1 MARAAEGRCVEDSK
15 TWMVRLKQW
24 WGGPDPALLDAGA
37 GGELVVANIRL
48 FVLSLL
54 LFIPLYNAIRAP
66 DAQEFVV
73 GLVATLVAVL
83 AAISIRVVVRRG
95 FYRPW
100 LAFVTTALDV
110 SLVSVALV
118 GYLVVSRP
126 HLAVNSLVI
135 FEVYFLAIGATS
147 IRYDLRV
154 CAFSGSLAA
163 VQYGLIGYYANS
175 RWDLNGAAYAPF
187 VDGQFSWPAQSGRI
201 LLLVAAAVLSM
212 AIVGRV
218 RRLRRLSAR
227 DRLTGLLNRGY
238 FEHRFEAEI
247 SRAIRYKHQLSLAMI
262 DVDRF
267 KRFNDS
273 FGHAAGDIALRAIAE
288 TIVRSV
294 RGSDIVTRYGG
305 EEFVL
310 VFPETRP
317 EDAVEKLEHLR
328 LEIAQTLVRL
338 PQHEATAGFTVSAG
352 VASFPAD
359 GDTGDDLLDQADRRL
374 FQAKEAGRNKVV
386 GPPNLASPSEREA
399 LVPEEHFAV

>member
-1 MARAAEGRCVEDSK
+1 VGDSNK
-15 TWMVRLKQW
+15 WVNRLKHW
-24 WGGPDPALLDAGA
+24 WGGPDPALIDAGA

-48 FVLSLL
+48 LVLSLL
-54 LFIPLYNAIRAP
+54 LLIPLYSAIRAP
-66 DAQEFVV
+66 DGQEYVI
-73 GLVATLVAVL
+73 GLVATLLAVL
-83 AAISIRVVVRRG
+83 AAIGIRVVVRRG

-100 LAFVTTALDV
+100 LGFVTTALDV

-118 GYLVVSRP
+118 GYLLLDRP
-126 HLAVNSLVI
+126 HMAVNSLVI

-154 CAFSGSLAA
+154 CAFSGMLAT
-163 VQYGLIGYYANS
+163 VQYGLIAFYADS

-187 VDGQFSWPAQSGRI
+187 LDGQFSWPAQWGR
-201 LLLVAAAVLSM
+201 LLMLVAASVLSM

-238 FEHRFEAEI
+238 FEHRLEAEI
-247 SRAIRYKHQLSLAMI
+247 SRAIRYKHQISLAMI

-273 FGHAAGDIALRAIAE
+273 FGHAAGDIALKAIAE
-288 TIVRSV
+288 TILRSV
-294 RGSDIVTRYGG
+294 RESDIVTRYGG

-328 LEIAQTLVRL
+328 LEIAQTLVRI

-386 GPPNLASPSEREA
+386 GAPNLAVPSERGLA
-399 LVPEEHFAV
+399 VPEEHFAV

>member
-1 MARAAEGRCVEDSK
+1 VI
-15 TWMVRLKQW
+15 RLKQW
-24 WGGPDPALLDAGA
+24 WGGPDPALIDAGA

-48 FVLSLL
+48 LVLSLL
-54 LFIPLYNAIRAP
+54 LLIPLYLAIQGP
-66 DAQEFVV
+66 EGQEYLV

-83 AAISIRVVVRRG
+83 AAIAIRVVVRRG

-100 LAFVTTALDV
+100 LGFATTALDV

-118 GYLVVSRP
+118 GYLVLERP
-126 HLAVNSLVI
+126 HMAVNSLVI

-154 CAFSGSLAA
+154 CAFSGLVAA
-163 VQYGLIGYYANS
+163 LQYGSLVHYANA
-175 RWDLNGAAYAPF
+175 RWDLNGPAYAPF
-187 VDGQFSWPAQSGRI
+187 LDGQFSWPAQWGRI

-247 SRAIRYKHQLSLAMI
+247 SRAIRYKHQISLAML

-273 FGHAAGDIALRAIAE
+273 FGHAAGDIALRALAE
-288 TIVRSV
+288 TILRSV
-294 RGSDIVTRYGG
+294 RESDVVTRYGG

-328 LEIAQTLVRL
+328 LEIAQTLVRI

-386 GPPNLASPSEREA
+386 GPPNLAAPSEHDSA
-399 LVPEEHFAV
+399 VPEEHFAV

>member
-1 MARAAEGRCVEDSK
+1 MI
-15 TWMVRLKQW
+15 RLKQW
-24 WGGPDPALLDAGA
+24 WGGPDPALVDAGA
-37 GGELVVANIRL
+37 GGKLVVANIRL
-48 FVLSLL
+48 LVLTLL
-54 LFIPLYNAIRAP
+54 LLIPLYSALRAP
-66 DAQEFVV
+66 TGQEYVV
-73 GLVATLVAVL
+73 GLVATLLAVL
-83 AAISIRVVVRRG
+83 AAIGIRVVVRRG
-95 FYRPW
+95 FYQPW
-100 LAFVTTALDV
+100 LGFATTALDV

-118 GYLVVSRP
+118 GYLLLNRP

-154 CAFSGSLAA
+154 CAFSGILAT
-163 VQYGLIGYYANS
+163 VQYGLIAFYADS

-187 VDGQFSWPAQSGRI
+187 TDGRFSWPTQWGRI
-201 LLLVAAAVLSM
+201 LMLVAAAVLSM

-247 SRAIRYKHQLSLAMI
+247 SRAVRYKHQISLAMI

-273 FGHAAGDIALRAIAE
+273 FGHAAGDIALREIAA
-288 TIVRSV
+288 TILRSV
-294 RGSDIVTRYGG
+294 RESDVVTRYGG

-328 LEIAQTLVRL
+328 LEIAQTLVRV

-359 GDTGDDLLDQADRRL
+359 GDSGDDLLDLADQRL
-374 FQAKEAGRNKVV
+374 FQAKEAGRNRVV
-386 GPPNLASPSEREA
+386 GPPHLAVPSDREVA
-399 LVPEEHFAV
+399 APEEYFAV

>member
-1 MARAAEGRCVEDSK
+1 MN
-15 TWMVRLKQW
+15 RLKQW
-24 WGGPDPALLDAGA
+24 WGGPDPALIDAGA

-48 FVLSLL
+48 LVLNLL
-54 LFIPLYNAIRAP
+54 LLIPLYSAIRAP
-66 DAQEFVV
+66 SGQEYVV
-73 GLVATLVAVL
+73 GLVATLIAVL
-83 AAISIRVVVRRG
+83 AAIGIRVVVRRG

-100 LAFVTTALDV
+100 LGFATTALDV

-118 GYLVVSRP
+118 GYLLLNRP
-126 HLAVNSLVI
+126 HMAVNSLVI

-154 CAFSGSLAA
+154 CAFSGALAA
-163 VQYGLIGYYANS
+163 GQYGLIAFYADS
-175 RWDLNGAAYAPF
+175 RWDLNGPAYAPF
-187 VDGQFSWPAQSGRI
+187 LDGQFDWPTQWGRI
-201 LLLVAAAVLSM
+201 LMLVAAAVLSM

-238 FEHRFEAEI
+238 FEHRLEAEI
-247 SRAIRYKHQLSLAMI
+247 SRAVRYKHQISLAMV

-273 FGHAAGDIALRAIAE
+273 FGHAAGDIALREIAA
-288 TIVRSV
+288 TILRSV
-294 RGSDIVTRYGG
+294 RESDIVTRYGG

-328 LEIAQTLVRL
+328 LEIAQTLVRI

-359 GDTGDDLLDQADRRL
+359 GDGGDDLLDQADRRL

-386 GPPNLASPSEREA
+386 GPPNLAVGTAREA
-399 LVPEEHFAV
+399 TVPEEHFAV

>member
-1 MARAAEGRCVEDSK
+1 VEDSN
-15 TWMVRLKQW
+15 TWVIRLKRW
-24 WGGPDPALLDAGA
+24 WGGPDPALVDAGA

-48 FVLSLL
+48 LVLSLL
-54 LFIPLYNAIRAP
+54 LLIPLYLAIQAP
-66 DAQEFVV
+66 EGHEYVV

-83 AAISIRVVVRRG
+83 AAIGIRVVVRRG

-100 LAFVTTALDV
+100 LGFATTALDI

-118 GYLVVSRP
+118 GYLLLDRP
-126 HLAVNSLVI
+126 HMAVNSLVI

-154 CAFSGSLAA
+154 CAFSGLVATL
-163 VQYGLIGYYANS
+163 QYGLIAYYANA
-175 RWDLNGAAYAPF
+175 RWDLNGSAYAPF
-187 VDGQFSWPAQSGRI
+187 VDGQFSWPAQWGRI

-247 SRAIRYKHQLSLAMI
+247 SRAIRYKHQISLAMI

-273 FGHAAGDIALRAIAE
+273 FGHAAGDIALKAIAE
-288 TIVRSV
+288 TILRSV
-294 RGSDIVTRYGG
+294 RESDVVTRYGG

-310 VFPETRP
+310 VFPETRRMRWRSWSISGWRSP
-317 EDAVEKLEHLR
+317 RRWCAFHNTR
-328 LEIAQTLVRL
+328 P
-338 PQHEATAGFTVSAG
+338 PQ
-352 VASFPAD
+352 D
-359 GDTGDDLLDQADRRL
+359 
-374 FQAKEAGRNKVV
+374 
-386 GPPNLASPSEREA
+386 SP
-399 LVPEEHFAV
+399 

>member
-1 MARAAEGRCVEDSK
+1 MI
-15 TWMVRLKQW
+15 RLKQW
-24 WGGPDPALLDAGA
+24 WGGPDPALIDAGA

-48 FVLSLL
+48 LVLSLL
-54 LFIPLYNAIRAP
+54 LLIPLYLAIQGP
-66 DAQEFVV
+66 EGQEYLV

-83 AAISIRVVVRRG
+83 AAIAIRVVVRRG

-100 LAFVTTALDV
+100 LGFATTALDV

-118 GYLVVSRP
+118 GYLVLERP
-126 HLAVNSLVI
+126 HMAVNSLVI

-154 CAFSGSLAA
+154 CAFSGLVAA
-163 VQYGLIGYYANS
+163 LQYGSLVHYANA
-175 RWDLNGAAYAPF
+175 RWDLNGPAYAPF
-187 VDGQFSWPAQSGRI
+187 LDGQFSWPAQWGRI

-247 SRAIRYKHQLSLAMI
+247 SRAIRYKHQISLAML

-273 FGHAAGDIALRAIAE
+273 FGHAAGDIALRALAE
-288 TIVRSV
+288 TILRSV
-294 RGSDIVTRYGG
+294 RESDVVTRYGG

-328 LEIAQTLVRL
+328 LEIAQTLVRI

-386 GPPNLASPSEREA
+386 GPPNLAAPSEHDSA
-399 LVPEEHFAV
+399 VPEEHFAV